1 MINECFMYWLEPA
14 PFKEGNIP
22 LRVEVSSQGQA
33 LLYKISIFLF
43 FDYISVLAT
52 PHSIQAK

>member
-1 MINECFMYWLEPA
+1 MINECFVYWLEPA
-14 PFKEGNIP
+14 PFKEDNIP
-22 LRVEVSSQGQA
+22 LRVEVSSWGQV

-43 FDYISVLAT
+43 FDSISVLAT